1 MNELQKKIFNVINAI
16 IEIDDFEEYYKDHTI
31 RYGLMNYVAKY
42 SLAKDKYLITKMCLE
57 HLENKNFLNKK
68 GLRRGL
74 KSRKNGF
81 TYEHPIPSNRIC
93 AEIINNRFNKKLV
106 KKILDWS
113 NHIVVMTTE
122 ENNSLRK
129 IGLQNNMPEGWLFFK
144 SDVFSRYQNNSLVE
158 NNPKLSINVYGQ
170 IYR

>member
-1 MNELQKKIFNVINAI
+1 M
-16 IEIDDFEEYYKDHTI
+16 
-31 RYGLMNYVAKY
+31 
-42 SLAKDKYLITKMCLE
+42 
-57 HLENKNFLNKK
+57 
-68 GLRRGL
+68 

-144 SDVFSRYQNNSLVE
+144 SDVFSRYQNNSLIE

-170 IYR
+170 ICR